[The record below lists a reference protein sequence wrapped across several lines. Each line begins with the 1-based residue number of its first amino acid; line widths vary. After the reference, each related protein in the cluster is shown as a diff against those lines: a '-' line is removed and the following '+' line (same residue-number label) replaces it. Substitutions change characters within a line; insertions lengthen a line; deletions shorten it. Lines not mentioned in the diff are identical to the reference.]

1 MTETVLITGAAGGI
15 GQELTRLFAADGY
28 RVLAF
33 DLRGD
38 ALEALG
44 ANLPVDC
51 DYRPLAMDL
60 AEPDAA
66 QRVADWLDRQ
76 ELSVDVLVNNVGFG
90 LFGEHVEQDV
100 ARVGKMLAVNNQ
112 LLAQL
117 CLLIGKRMKEAGAG
131 RILNIG
137 SLAGFCPMTYFAAY
151 SASKAFVI
159 QFSASLG
166 EELKPHGVA
175 VTCYCPTTTRTGFLD
190 TAQSQHT
197 SSRGITRFVT
207 ERVDGPAD
215 VARGAWRALRD
226 GKRFALPGWSLT
238 LQSIAIRMLPLRLM
252 AWFVRRKAEA

>member
-1 MTETVLITGAAGGI
+1 MTKTVLITGAAGGI

-38 ALEALG
+38 ALETLG
-44 ANLPVDC
+44 ANLPLDC
-51 DYRPLAMDL
+51 DYRPVAMDL
-60 AEPDAA
+60 SEPDAA
-66 QRVADWLDRQ
+66 QRVADWLDQ
-76 ELSVDVLVNNVGFG
+76 HDLPVDVLVNNVGFG
-90 LFGEHVEQDV
+90 LFGEHVEQDLT
-100 ARVGKMLAVNNQ
+100 RVGNMLAVNNQ

-190 TAQSQHT
+190 TAQGQHT
-197 SSRGITRFVT
+197 SSQGITRFVT

-215 VARGAWRALRD
+215 VARGAWQALRD
-226 GKRFALPGWSLT
+226 GKRFALPGWWLT
-238 LQSIAIRMLPLRLM
+238 LQSIAIRMLPLRMM

>member
-1 MTETVLITGAAGGI
+1 MTGTVLITGAAGGI

-44 ANLPVDC
+44 EDLPDGC
-51 DYRPLAMDL
+51 DYRPVAMDL
-60 AEPDAA
+60 SEPDAA
-66 QRVADWLDRQ
+66 TRVADWLDQ
-76 ELSVDVLVNNVGFG
+76 HGLPVDVLINNVGFG
-90 LFGEHVEQDV
+90 LFGEHVEQD
-100 ARVGKMLAVNNQ
+100 ATRVGKMLAVNNQ

-117 CLLIGKRMKEAGAG
+117 CLLIGKRMKDAGGG

-159 QFSASLG
+159 NFSASLG
-166 EELKPHGVA
+166 EELKPHGVR
-175 VTCYCPTTTRTGFLD
+175 VTCYCPTTTRTGFLN
-190 TAQSQHT
+190 TAQSRHA
-197 SSRGITRFVT
+197 SSQGITRFVT
-207 ERVDGPAD
+207 ERVDGPAE
-215 VARGAWRALRD
+215 VARGAWRALHA
-226 GKRFALPGWSLT
+226 GKRFALPGWSVT
-238 LQSIAIRMLPLRLM
+238 AQSMAIRMLPLRFM